1 MTVTDR
7 GTRRV
12 NCNPKELKRGLLQ
25 SELWLEKEAQQNLA
39 TSGLQKQTKEQCDEE
54 KEKTNERSNTKLFQ
68 AQDKFFITL
77 KVMRILSK
85 LPAPFRQNG

>member
-1 MTVTDR
+1 MTVTNR

-39 TSGLQKQTKEQCDEE
+39 TSGLQKQTKEQREE
-54 KEKTNERSNTKLFQ
+54 ENERSNTKLFQ
-68 AQDKFFITL
+68 AQDSSL
-77 KVMRILSK
+77 LH
-85 LPAPFRQNG
+85 